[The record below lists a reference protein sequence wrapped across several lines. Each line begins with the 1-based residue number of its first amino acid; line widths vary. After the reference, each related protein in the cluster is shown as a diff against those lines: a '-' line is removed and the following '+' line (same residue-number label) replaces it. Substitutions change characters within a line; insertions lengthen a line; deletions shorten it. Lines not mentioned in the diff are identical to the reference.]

1 MIDFTLKG
9 KPIALKR
16 HRSTRKGRMYDPSAK
31 DKKQIWL
38 QIAKFKPKRPFKGDI
53 MIQVAFYMPRPK
65 SHYRTGK
72 FKHILKDNVPHY
84 HSFTPDL
91 DNLVKMLLD
100 CIQGKNRMIV
110 DDSQVCRIQAEKIYD
125 ESPRTEVY
133 IEEIY

>member
-1 MIDFTLKG
+1 MLI
-9 KPIALKR
+9 I
-16 HRSTRKGRMYDPSAK
+16 
-31 DKKQIWL
+31 IL
-38 QIAKFKPKRPFKGDI
+38 QIL
-53 MIQVAFYMPRPK
+53 MV
-65 SHYRTGK
+65 
-72 FKHILKDNVPHY
+72 KDNVPDY

-100 CIQGKNRMIV
+100 CIQGNDRMII